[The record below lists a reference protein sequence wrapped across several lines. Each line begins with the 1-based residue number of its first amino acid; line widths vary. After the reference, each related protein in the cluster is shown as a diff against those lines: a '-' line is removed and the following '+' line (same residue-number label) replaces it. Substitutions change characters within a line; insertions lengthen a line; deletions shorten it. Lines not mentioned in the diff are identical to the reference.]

1 MDSSPVAREDRHAG
15 GPHLLAASSGAHAWT
30 RRCGCAQYD
39 VAARI
44 RQIIA
49 ADNWY
54 AVFART
60 SGPGRDFSS
69 SGSARPSAGAGAHRA
84 SGPVPE
90 FVPLVAWA
98 LVVDETGIERIVGV
112 LVHDDLAPELV
123 LSDDPSFL
131 GYAGPGDP
139 GVDRAGLTPDW
150 RALARQAIAE
160 LRTSRRQP

>member
-1 MDSSPVAREDRHAG
+1 V
-15 GPHLLAASSGAHAWT
+15 LAARTCWHPPARACRDAQVGWT
-30 RRCGCAQYD
+30 RD
-39 VAARI
+39 NVAARI

-60 SGPGRDFSS
+60 GGPGRDFSS
-69 SGSARPSAGAGAHRA
+69 SVGARPSAAVGAHRA

-98 LVVDETGIERIVGV
+98 LVVDESGIERIVGV

-123 LSDDPSFL
+123 LTDDPSFL

-150 RALARQAIAE
+150 RALAKQAIAE
-160 LRTSRRQP
+160 LRTSRRRP

>member
-1 MDSSPVAREDRHAG
+1 
-15 GPHLLAASSGAHAWT
+15 L
-30 RRCGCAQYD
+30 
-39 VAARI
+39 AARI

-49 ADNWY
+49 ADSWY

-69 SGSARPSAGAGAHRA
+69 SGGGRPSPGGAPHRA
-84 SGPVPE
+84 GGPVPE

-123 LSDDPSFL
+123 LTDDPSFL

-150 RALARQAIAE
+150 RALAKQAIAD
-160 LRTSRRQP
+160 LKTARRRTQL